1 MIGQLMW
8 FCGAMFVEGVHPLQ
22 AGILRRKHRSER
34 RPGLPR
40 ESAVGFGWRRVR
52 EVAAELT
59 GALRLALRLARL
71 ARRVTKDP
79 LGRAYRDEAITPAS
93 LGLPLPVLAP
103 MPEPEHAG
111 AATR

>member
-1 MIGQLMW
+1 MLGQMMW
-8 FCGAMFVEGVHPLQ
+8 FCGSMFVEGVHPLQ

-40 ESAVGFGWRRVR
+40 ESVVGFGWRRIR
-52 EVAAELT
+52 EVSAELT
-59 GALRLALRLARL
+59 GALRLVLRLARL

-79 LGRAYRDEAITPAS
+79 TSRAYRDDAITPAP

-103 MPEPEHAG
+103 APEPEP
-111 AATR
+111 AAASR